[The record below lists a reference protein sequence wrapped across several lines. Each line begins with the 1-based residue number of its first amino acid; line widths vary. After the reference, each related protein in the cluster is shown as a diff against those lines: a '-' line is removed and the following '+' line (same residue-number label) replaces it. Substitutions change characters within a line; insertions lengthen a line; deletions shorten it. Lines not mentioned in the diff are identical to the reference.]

1 MGVFFFF
8 LFYFFIRFSS
18 SPPAQTATLKFI
30 VVILAAGMVA
40 FVGAVICIIAAVHG
54 GSPSPAAAA
63 STAAQPLAD
72 NQSLTAGSSVLTF
85 PSGSVARA
93 GPMDALHGSGERNS
107 PESPTFYGITGVRT
121 GGDGGEQ
128 QVVTVS
134 RLICTPV
141 PAGECRP
148 KGFQADDQSVYAGD
162 QSGDLRTTAE
172 ELRRTVEQQEEEIRA
187 EQRTIREL
195 TGRLSVCESG
205 THRSEGLRAGRRDSR
220 DGLMMQDDAGPPA
233 LTVRELE
240 RAIMHMKE
248 RIEKLEVHRQTSCS
262 WWGVFHKLF
271 QKTKM
276 VNT

>member
-1 MGVFFFF
+1 
-8 LFYFFIRFSS
+8 
-18 SPPAQTATLKFI
+18 
-30 VVILAAGMVA
+30 MVA

-54 GSPSPAAAA
+54 GSPPAAAA
-63 STAAQPLAD
+63 STAAQPLAE
-72 NQSLTAGSSVLTF
+72 NQSLAVGSSVITV

-93 GPMDALHGSGERNS
+93 GPIDALHGSGERNS

-134 RLICTPV
+134 RLICTAI

-148 KGFQADDQSVYAGD
+148 KGFQADDQSVYARD
-162 QSGDLRTTAE
+162 QLGDLRATAE
-172 ELRRTVEQQEEEIRA
+172 ELRRTVEQQEEEIRV

-195 TGRLSVCESG
+195 TGKLSVCESG
-205 THRSEGLRAGRRDSR
+205 THRGEGLRAGRRDSR

-240 RAIMHMKE
+240 RAIMHMKG
-248 RIEKLEVHRQTSCS
+248 RIEKLEVGTHTTCS
-262 WWGVFHKLF
+262 SQCGIQKLF
-271 QKTKM
+271 QKTNILKT
-276 VNT
+276 NTSKVTE

>member
-1 MGVFFFF
+1 MSFFT
-8 LFYFFIRFSS
+8 LFSYSL
-18 SPPAQTATLKFI
+18 PAQTATLKFI

-72 NQSLTAGSSVLTF
+72 NQSLTAVSSVLTL

-93 GPMDALHGSGERNS
+93 GPLDALHGSGERNS

-128 QVVTVS
+128 QVVTLS

-141 PAGECRP
+141 PAGECRQ
-148 KGFQADDQSVYAGD
+148 KGFQADDQAVYAGD
-162 QSGDLRTTAE
+162 QWGDLRATAE

-187 EQRTIREL
+187 EQHTIREL
-195 TGRLSVCESG
+195 TGKLSVCESG
-205 THRSEGLRAGRRDSR
+205 THRSEGLRAGKRESR
-220 DGLMMQDDAGPPA
+220 VGLMMQDDAGAPA

-248 RIEKLEVHRQTSCS
+248 RIEKLEVHRQT
-262 WWGVFHKLF
+262 
-271 QKTKM
+271 
-276 VNT
+276 N

>member
-1 MGVFFFF
+1 
-8 LFYFFIRFSS
+8 
-18 SPPAQTATLKFI
+18 
-30 VVILAAGMVA
+30 MVA

-54 GSPSPAAAA
+54 GSPPPAAAA

-72 NQSLTAGSSVLTF
+72 NQSLSAGSSVLTF

-93 GPMDALHGSGERNS
+93 GPVDALHGSGERTS

-121 GGDGGEQ
+121 GGGDGGEQ

-141 PAGECRP
+141 PAKECRP

-162 QSGDLRTTAE
+162 QWGDLRSTAQ
-172 ELRRTVEQQEEEIRA
+172 ELQRTVEQQEEEIRA

-195 TGRLSVCESG
+195 TGKLSVCESG
-205 THRSEGLRAGRRDSR
+205 THRSEGLWAGRRRDSR

-248 RIEKLEVHRQTSCS
+248 RIEKLEVHTHTHTRCS
-262 WWGVFHKLF
+262 
-271 QKTKM
+271 
-276 VNT
+276 